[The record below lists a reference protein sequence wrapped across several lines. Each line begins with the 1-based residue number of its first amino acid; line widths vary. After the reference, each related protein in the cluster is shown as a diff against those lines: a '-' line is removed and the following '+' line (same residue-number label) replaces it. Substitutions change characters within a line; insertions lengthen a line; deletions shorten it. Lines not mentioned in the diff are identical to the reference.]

1 MRAWITTA
9 KVTTSS
15 RLLSTLAGTV
25 PRHQCYI
32 LLHSPQ
38 PPSEFPAKLTSD
50 VYRELLVRARK
61 WGGLVNFSWFPDHSV
76 RHTGGR
82 DENDPTVYSATAF
95 SSHGKLELP
104 EVMLTNMDEVE
115 EKLRNHIAGDHHQPS
130 GSLDGHDE
138 VYVYV
143 CTHGARDCR
152 CGDMGG
158 KVVKVLR
165 EELEKR
171 RKSNPMNVRVRI
183 GEVGHV
189 GGHK

>member
-1 MRAWITTA
+1 MRAWITTAA

-76 RHTGGR
+76 RQADR
-82 DENDPTVYSATAF
+82 TVYSATAF

-130 GSLDGHDE
+130 GSPDDYDE
-138 VYVYV
+138 VHLYV

-158 KVVKVLR
+158 KVVKALR
-165 EELEKR
+165 EELENR
-171 RKSNPMNVRVRI
+171 SKSNPMNERVRI